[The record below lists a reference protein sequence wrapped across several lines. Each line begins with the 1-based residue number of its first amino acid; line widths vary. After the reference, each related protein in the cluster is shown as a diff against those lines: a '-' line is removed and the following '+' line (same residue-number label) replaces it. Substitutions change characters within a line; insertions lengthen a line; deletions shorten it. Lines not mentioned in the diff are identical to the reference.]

1 MKKIHNILLAS
12 AAATLLLTGCVED
25 FDTSYPAGEKPE
37 NVAMDDLTR
46 GYEVLKNYTGLK
58 LGANLTIADLKAGN
72 TSFSTV
78 LANFNEVNVVD
89 GFSHAAVVADDGTV
103 SADASKDEVDAAI
116 AAGLVPTASL
126 FAPNAW
132 NMNVMKEATKDT
144 WVDGENVDLHQK
156 YDFESSAIGDVF
168 GTDKDSKVAKDPKGK
183 NGKSLCIKKAAKFIE
198 FPVNLPEGASL
209 STIKTI
215 SFDYYSSNVKKN
227 VVIRVK
233 VGDKAKEL
241 RNFGVPTKAKTWE
254 TFMVDLSKI
263 DFTEA
268 FDADD
273 MKSSNISL
281 VIGQGAVPQ
290 QVYVDNID
298 IYAPYQ
304 KPGYYK
310 PRPVDEKAADVKKA
324 MFAYVDS
331 VMQNYGD
338 KVQAWNVASNL
349 IEDLFYSLKS
359 SENMGATDE
368 FYPNDYLDENWVADV
383 CKEIHSKKADAK
395 LFYSEENLLT
405 DAEKTEAAINY
416 INQWNEAGAKIE
428 GIDVKL
434 DVPYNSSSL
443 TEAKANID
451 NLLATLKASGL
462 EIRLS
467 DMNVYLADASGTVAD
482 QSKATFEDYKGMA
495 ELYAYILNKAQD
507 VLGDKL
513 YGVSFSTINQGTT
526 GVGLWNHFNRLPTYV
541 GVVNGLQKTEI
552 NGKKIIYIYFWDT
565 DIRSGAG
572 S

>member
-12 AAATLLLTGCVED
+12 AAASMLLTGCAED
-25 FDTSYPAGEKPE
+25 FDTSYPAGDKPE
-37 NVAMDDLTR
+37 SVAMADLTR
-46 GYEVLKNYTGLK
+46 GYEVLKNYTGMK
-58 LGANLTIADLKAGN
+58 LGANLTIADLKAAN

-168 GTDKDSKVAKDPKGK
+168 GTDKDSKVAKDPTGK

-281 VIGQGAVPQ
+281 VIGQAAVPQ

-310 PRPVDEKAADVKKA
+310 PRPVEEKAADVKKA

-359 SENMGATDE
+359 SENMVADGE

-416 INQWNEAGAKIE
+416 IKQWNEAGAKIE
-428 GIDVKL
+428 GIDAKL
-434 DVPYNSSSL
+434 DVPYNSSSVA
-443 TEAKANID
+443 EAKANVDI
-451 NLLATLKASGL
+451 LLAKLKASGL
-462 EIRLS
+462 QVRLS
-467 DMNVYLADASGTVAD
+467 DMNVYLADAGGTVAD

-513 YGVSFSTINQGTT
+513 YGVSFSTINQGAT
-526 GVGLWNHFNRLPTYV
+526 GVGLWSNFNRLPTYV

-552 NGKKIIYIYFWDT
+552 KW
-565 DIRSGAG
+565 
-572 S
+572 

>member
-25 FDTSYPAGEKPE
+25 FDTSYAAGEKPE
-37 NVAMDDLTR
+37 SVAMDDLTR
-46 GYEVLKNYTGLK
+46 GYDVLKNYTGMK
-58 LGANLTIADLKAGN
+58 LGANLTIADLQAAN

-78 LANFNEVNVVD
+78 LANFNEVNVAD

-103 SADASKDEVDAAI
+103 SADASKDAVDAAI

-126 FAPNAW
+126 FAPNTW
-132 NMNVMKEATKDT
+132 NMTVMKEATKDI
-144 WVDGENVDLHQK
+144 WVDGENLDLHQM

-168 GTDKDSKVAKDPKGK
+168 GTDKDSKVAKDPTGK

-215 SFDYYSSNVKKN
+215 SFDYYSSNVKKD

-233 VGDKAKEL
+233 VGDKTLQL
-241 RNFGVPTKAKTWE
+241 RNFGIPTTAKTWE
-254 TFMVDLSKI
+254 TFKVDLSKVNL
-263 DFTEA
+263 TET
-268 FDADD
+268 FDADAL
-273 MKSSNISL
+273 KSSNITL

-298 IYAPYQ
+298 VYSPYQ
-304 KPGYYK
+304 KPGHFD
-310 PRPVDEKAADVKKA
+310 PRPADEKAADVKKA

-416 INQWNEAGAKIE
+416 IKQWNEADAKIE

-434 DVPYNSSSL
+434 DVPYNSSSVA
-443 TEAKANID
+443 EAKANID

-467 DMNVYLADASGTVAD
+467 DMNVYLTDASGIIAD

-513 YGVSFSTINQGTT
+513 YGVSFSTINQGTK

-552 NGKKIIYIYFWDT
+552 KW
-565 DIRSGAG
+565 
-572 S
+572 

>member
-12 AAATLLLTGCVED
+12 AAASMLLTGCVED

-46 GYEVLKNYTGLK
+46 GYEVLKNYTGMK
-58 LGANLTIADLKAGN
+58 LGANLTIADLKAAN

-103 SADASKDEVDAAI
+103 SADASKDAVDAAI

-132 NMNVMKEATKDT
+132 NMTVMKEATKDT

-168 GTDKDSKVAKDPKGK
+168 GTDKDSKVAKDPTGK

-215 SFDYYSSNVKKN
+215 SFDYYSSNVKKD

-233 VGDKAKEL
+233 VGDKALQL
-241 RNFGVPTKAKTWE
+241 RNFGIPTKAKTWE
-254 TFMVDLSKI
+254 TFKVDLSKVNL
-263 DFTEA
+263 TET
-268 FDADD
+268 FDADAL
-273 MKSSNISL
+273 KSSNITL
-281 VIGQGAVPQ
+281 VIGQAAVPQ

-310 PRPVDEKAADVKKA
+310 PRPVEEKAADVKKA

-395 LFYSEENLLT
+395 LFYSEENMLT
-405 DAEKTEAAINY
+405 DAAKTEAAINY
-416 INQWNEAGAKIE
+416 INQWNVAGAQIE
-428 GIDVKL
+428 GIDAKL

-443 TEAKANID
+443 AETKANID

-462 EIRLS
+462 QVRLS
-467 DMNVYLADASGTVAD
+467 DMNVYLADASGTIAD

-552 NGKKIIYIYFWDT
+552 KW
-565 DIRSGAG
+565 
-572 S
+572 

>member
-12 AAATLLLTGCVED
+12 AAASMLLTGCVED
-25 FDTSYPAGEKPE
+25 FDTSYPAGDKPE
-37 NVAMDDLTR
+37 SVVMDDLTR
-46 GYEVLKNYTGLK
+46 GYEVLKNYTGMK
-58 LGANLTIADLKAGN
+58 LGANLTIADLKAAN

-78 LANFNEVNVVD
+78 LANFNEVNVAD
-89 GFSHAAVVADDGTV
+89 GFSHAAVVADDGSINAT
-103 SADASKDEVDAAI
+103 DNVDAVQKVMD
-116 AAGLVPTASL
+116 AGLVPCASL
-126 FAPNAW
+126 FAPNTW

-144 WVDGENVDLHQK
+144 WVDGENVDLHQM
-156 YDFESSAIGDVF
+156 YDFEDKAIGDVF
-168 GTDKDSKVAKDPKGK
+168 GTDKDSKVAKDPTGK
-183 NGKSLCIKKAAKFIE
+183 NGKSLFNKKGAKFIE

-215 SFDYYSSNVKKN
+215 SFDYYSSNVKKD

-233 VGDKAKEL
+233 VGDKALQL

-254 TFMVDLSKI
+254 TFVVDLSKVNL
-263 DFTEA
+263 TET
-268 FDADD
+268 FDADAL
-273 MKSSNISL
+273 KSSDISL

-304 KPGYYK
+304 KPGHFD
-310 PRPVDEKAADVKKA
+310 PRPAEEKAADVKKA

-338 KVQAWNVASNL
+338 KVQTWNVASNL
-349 IEDLFYSLKS
+349 IEDLFYTLKS
-359 SENMGATDE
+359 SENMVADGE
-368 FYPNDYLDENWVADV
+368 FYPNDYMDENWVADV

-416 INQWNEAGAKIE
+416 IKQWNEADAQIE
-428 GIDVKL
+428 GIDAKL
-434 DVPYNSSSL
+434 DVPYNSSSVAE
-443 TEAKANID
+443 TKANID
-451 NLLATLKASGL
+451 DFLAKLKDSGL
-462 EIRLS
+462 QVRLS

-513 YGVSFSTINQGTT
+513 YDVSFSTINQGTT
-526 GVGLWNHFNRLPTYV
+526 GVGLWKSFNRLPTYV

-552 NGKKIIYIYFWDT
+552 KW
-565 DIRSGAG
+565 
-572 S
+572 

>member
-1 MKKIHNILLAS
+1 M
-12 AAATLLLTGCVED
+12 LLTGCVED

-46 GYEVLKNYTGLK
+46 GYEVLKNYTGMK
-58 LGANLTIADLKAGN
+58 LGANLTIADLKAAN

-78 LANFNEVNVVD
+78 LANFNEVNVAD
-89 GFSHAAVVADDGTV
+89 GFSHAAMVADDGTV
-103 SADASKDEVDAAI
+103 SADGPKDAVDAAI

-132 NMNVMKEATKDT
+132 NMNVMKEASKDT
-144 WVDGENVDLHQK
+144 WVDGEDFDYHLK
-156 YDFESSAIGDVF
+156 YDFEGDAIGATF
-168 GTDKDSKVAKDPKGK
+168 GTDKFSKVANDPAKK
-183 NGKSLCIKKAAKFIE
+183 NGKVLLNKMGGKSIG
-198 FPVNLPEGASL
+198 FPVTLDGGA
-209 STIKTI
+209 
-215 SFDYYSSNVKKN
+215 
-227 VVIRVK
+227 
-233 VGDKAKEL
+233 
-241 RNFGVPTKAKTWE
+241 
-254 TFMVDLSKI
+254 DLSKI
-263 DFTEA
+263 KTITFDYYTTNIKKPVSVLLKAGDKSMELKNFGLPAKSKTWESLTIDMSKVALTETFT
-268 FDADD
+268 ADD
-273 MKSSNISL
+273 IKLNQFSL
-281 VIGQGAVPQ
+281 VIGQAAAPQ
-290 QVYVDNID
+290 NVAIDNLD
-298 IYAPYQ
+298 VYAPYQ
-304 KPGYYK
+304 KPGHFD
-310 PRPVDEKAADVKKA
+310 PRPAEEKAADVKKA

-338 KVQAWNVASNL
+338 KVQAWNVVSNL

-359 SENMGATDE
+359 SENMVATDE
-368 FYPNDYLDENWVADV
+368 FYPNDYLDDNWVADV

-443 TEAKANID
+443 AETKANID

-462 EIRLS
+462 EVRLS
-467 DMNVYLADASGTVAD
+467 DMNVYLADASGTIAD

-526 GVGLWNHFNRLPTYV
+526 GVGLWNKFNRLPTYV
-541 GVVNGLQKTEI
+541 GVVNGLKKTEI
-552 NGKKIIYIYFWDT
+552 KW
-565 DIRSGAG
+565 
-572 S
+572 

>member
-25 FDTSYPAGEKPE
+25 FDTSYAAGKKPE
-37 NVAMDDLTR
+37 SVAMDDLTR
-46 GYEVLKNYTGLK
+46 GYEVLKNYTGMK
-58 LGANLTIADLKAGN
+58 LGANLTIADLKAAN

-78 LANFNEVNVVD
+78 WANFNEVNVAD

-103 SADASKDEVDAAI
+103 SADASKDAVDAAI

-132 NMNVMKEATKDT
+132 NMNVMNKATKDI
-144 WVDGENVDLHQK
+144 WVDGENIDLHQM
-156 YDFESSAIGDVF
+156 YDFEGEAINATF
-168 GTDKDSKVAKDPKGK
+168 GIDKFSKVANDPAKK
-183 NGKSLCIKKAAKFIE
+183 NGKVLLNKMAAKFIE

-215 SFDYYSSNVKKN
+215 SFDYYSSNVKKD

-233 VGDKAKEL
+233 VGDKALQL

-254 TFMVDLSKI
+254 TFTVDLSKVNL
-263 DFTEA
+263 TET
-268 FDADD
+268 FDADAL
-273 MKSSNISL
+273 KSSNITL
-281 VIGQGAVPQ
+281 VIGQEAVPQ
-290 QVYVDNID
+290 NVAIDNLDVYS
-298 IYAPYQ
+298 PYQ
-304 KPGYYK
+304 KPGHFD
-310 PRPVDEKAADVKKA
+310 PRPADEKAADVKKA
-324 MFAYVDS
+324 MFAYVDNI
-331 VMQNYGD
+331 MENYGD

-359 SENMGATDE
+359 SENMVAADE

-395 LFYSEENLLT
+395 LFYSEENMLT

-416 INQWNEAGAKIE
+416 IKQWNEAGAQIE
-428 GIDVKL
+428 GIDAKL

-443 TEAKANID
+443 AETKANID

-462 EIRLS
+462 EVRLS

-513 YGVSFSTINQGTT
+513 YSVSFSTINQGAT
-526 GVGLWNHFNRLPTYV
+526 GVGLWSNFNRLPTYV
-541 GVVNGLQKTEI
+541 GVVNGLQKKSTIE
-552 NGKKIIYIYFWDT
+552 W
-565 DIRSGAG
+565 
-572 S
+572 

>member
-12 AAATLLLTGCVED
+12 AAASMLLTGCVED

-37 NVAMDDLTR
+37 SVAMDDLTR
-46 GYEVLKNYTGLK
+46 GYEVLKNYTGMK
-58 LGANLTIADLKAGN
+58 LGANLTIADLKAAN

-103 SADASKDEVDAAI
+103 SADASKDEVGAAI

-168 GTDKDSKVAKDPKGK
+168 GTDKDSKVAKDPTGK
-183 NGKSLCIKKAAKFIE
+183 NGKSLCIKKAAKYIA

-254 TFMVDLSKI
+254 TFVVDLSKV

-281 VIGQGAVPQ
+281 VIGQAAVPQ

-310 PRPVDEKAADVKKA
+310 PRPVEEKAADVKKA

-359 SENMGATDE
+359 SENMVATDE

-428 GIDVKL
+428 GIDAKL
-434 DVPYNSSSL
+434 DVPYNGSSL
-443 TEAKANID
+443 AETKANID

-462 EIRLS
+462 EVRLS
-467 DMNVYLADASGTVAD
+467 DMNVYLADANGTVAD
-482 QSKATFEDYKGMA
+482 QSMATFEDYKGMA

-552 NGKKIIYIYFWDT
+552 KW
-565 DIRSGAG
+565 
-572 S
+572 

>member
-12 AAATLLLTGCVED
+12 AAASMLLTGCVED
-25 FDTSYPAGEKPE
+25 FDTSYAAGEKPE
-37 NVAMDDLTR
+37 SVAMDDLTR
-46 GYEVLKNYTGLK
+46 GYEVLKNYTGMK
-58 LGANLTIADLKAGN
+58 LGANLTIADLKAAN
-72 TSFSTV
+72 TNFSTV
-78 LANFNEVNVVD
+78 LANFNEVNVAD

-103 SADASKDEVDAAI
+103 SADASKDEVGAAI

-168 GTDKDSKVAKDPKGK
+168 GTDKDSKVAKDPTGK

-254 TFMVDLSKI
+254 TFVVDLSKI

-281 VIGQGAVPQ
+281 VIGQAAVPQ

-304 KPGYYK
+304 KPGSYK
-310 PRPVDEKAADVKKA
+310 PRPVEEKAADVKKA

-338 KVQAWNVASNL
+338 KVQSWNVASNL

-359 SENMGATDE
+359 SENMVATDE

-416 INQWNEAGAKIE
+416 IRQWNEAGAQIE
-428 GIDVKL
+428 GIDAKL

-443 TEAKANID
+443 AETKANID

-462 EIRLS
+462 EVRLS
-467 DMNVYLADASGTVAD
+467 DMNVYLADANGTVAD

-552 NGKKIIYIYFWDT
+552 KW
-565 DIRSGAG
+565 
-572 S
+572 

>member
-12 AAATLLLTGCVED
+12 AAVTMLLTGCVED

-37 NVAMDDLTR
+37 SVAMDDLTR
-46 GYEVLKNYTGLK
+46 GYEVLKNYTGMK
-58 LGANLTIADLKAGN
+58 LGANLTIADLKAAN
-72 TSFSTV
+72 TNFSTV
-78 LANFNEVNVVD
+78 LANFNEVNVAD
-89 GFSHAAVVADDGTV
+89 GFSHAAVVADDG
-103 SADASKDEVDAAI
+103 SINAADNVDAVQKVMD
-116 AAGLVPTASL
+116 AGLVPFASL
-126 FAPNAW
+126 FAPNTW
-132 NMNVMKEATKDT
+132 NMNVMNEATKDT

-156 YDFESSAIGDVF
+156 FDFESSAIGDVF
-168 GTDKDSKVAKDPKGK
+168 GTDKFSKVANDPAKK
-183 NGKSLCIKKAAKFIE
+183 NGKVLLNKNAAKFIE

-215 SFDYYSSNVKKN
+215 SFDYYSSNVKKD

-233 VGDKAKEL
+233 VGDKALQL

-254 TFMVDLSKI
+254 TFTVDLSKVNL
-263 DFTEA
+263 TET
-268 FDADD
+268 FDADAL
-273 MKSSNISL
+273 KSSDISL
-281 VIGQGAVPQ
+281 VIGQAAAPQ
-290 QVYVDNID
+290 NVAIDNLD
-298 IYAPYQ
+298 VYAPYQ
-304 KPGYYK
+304 KPGHFD
-310 PRPVDEKAADVKKA
+310 PRPVEEKAADVKKA
-324 MFAYVDS
+324 MFAYVDA
-331 VMQNYGD
+331 VMENYGD

-416 INQWNEAGAKIE
+416 IKQWNEAGAQIE

-434 DVPYNSSSL
+434 DVPYNSSSVA
-443 TEAKANID
+443 EAKANID

-467 DMNVYLADASGTVAD
+467 DMNVYLADANGTVAD

-495 ELYAYILNKAQD
+495 ELYAYILNKVQD

-552 NGKKIIYIYFWDT
+552 KW
-565 DIRSGAG
+565 
-572 S
+572 

>member
-46 GYEVLKNYTGLK
+46 GYEVLKNYTGMK
-58 LGANLTIADLKAGN
+58 LGANLTIADLKAAN

-78 LANFNEVNVVD
+78 LVNFNEVNVTD

-103 SADASKDEVDAAI
+103 SADASKDAVDAAI

-132 NMNVMKEATKDT
+132 NMTVMKEATKDT
-144 WVDGENVDLHQK
+144 WVEGENVDLHQK

-168 GTDKDSKVAKDPKGK
+168 GTDKDSKVAKDPTGK

-215 SFDYYSSNVKKN
+215 SFDYYSSNVKKD

-233 VGDKAKEL
+233 VGDKALQL
-241 RNFGVPTKAKTWE
+241 RNFGIPTKAKTWE
-254 TFMVDLSKI
+254 TFKVDLSKVNL
-263 DFTEA
+263 TET
-268 FDADD
+268 FDADAL
-273 MKSSNISL
+273 KSSNITL
-281 VIGQGAVPQ
+281 VIGQAAVPQ

-310 PRPVDEKAADVKKA
+310 PRPVEEKAADVKKA

-416 INQWNEAGAKIE
+416 IKQWNEAGAQIK

-434 DVPYNSSSL
+434 DVPYNSSSVA
-443 TEAKANID
+443 EAKANID

-467 DMNVYLADASGTVAD
+467 DMNVYLADANGTVAD
-482 QSKATFEDYKGMA
+482 QSMATFEDYKGMA

-552 NGKKIIYIYFWDT
+552 KW
-565 DIRSGAG
+565 
-572 S
+572 

>member
-12 AAATLLLTGCVED
+12 AAASMLLTGCVED

-46 GYEVLKNYTGLK
+46 GYEVLKNYTGMK
-58 LGANLTIADLKAGN
+58 LGANLTIADLKAAN

-78 LANFNEVNVVD
+78 LANFNEVNVAD
-89 GFSHAAVVADDGTV
+89 GFSHAAMVADDGTV
-103 SADASKDEVDAAI
+103 SADGPKDAVDAAI

-132 NMNVMKEATKDT
+132 NMNVMKEASKDT
-144 WVDGENVDLHQK
+144 WVDGEDFDYHLK
-156 YDFESSAIGDVF
+156 YDFEGDAIGATF
-168 GTDKDSKVAKDPKGK
+168 GTDKFSKVANDPAKK
-183 NGKSLCIKKAAKFIE
+183 NGKVLLNKMGGKSIG
-198 FPVNLPEGASL
+198 FPVTLDDGA
-209 STIKTI
+209 
-215 SFDYYSSNVKKN
+215 
-227 VVIRVK
+227 
-233 VGDKAKEL
+233 
-241 RNFGVPTKAKTWE
+241 
-254 TFMVDLSKI
+254 DLSKI
-263 DFTEA
+263 KTITFDYYTTNIKKPVSVLLKAGDKSMELKNFGLPAKSKTWESLTIDMSKVALTETFT
-268 FDADD
+268 ADD
-273 MKSSNISL
+273 IKLNQFSL
-281 VIGQGAVPQ
+281 VIGQAAVPQ
-290 QVYVDNID
+290 NVAIDNLD
-298 IYAPYQ
+298 VYAPYQ
-304 KPGYYK
+304 KPGHFD
-310 PRPVDEKAADVKKA
+310 PRPAEEKAADVKKA

-338 KVQAWNVASNL
+338 KVQTWNVASNL

-395 LFYSEENLLT
+395 LFYSEENMLT
-405 DAEKTEAAINY
+405 DAGKTEAAINY

-428 GIDVKL
+428 GIDAKL

-443 TEAKANID
+443 AETKANID

-462 EIRLS
+462 EVRLS
-467 DMNVYLADASGTVAD
+467 DMNVYLADASGTIAD

-507 VLGDKL
+507 VLGVKL

-526 GVGLWNHFNRLPTYV
+526 GVGLWNKFNRLPTYV
-541 GVVNGLQKTEI
+541 GVVNGLKKTEI
-552 NGKKIIYIYFWDT
+552 KW
-565 DIRSGAG
+565 
-572 S
+572 

>member
-12 AAATLLLTGCVED
+12 AAASMLLTGCVED

-37 NVAMDDLTR
+37 SVAMDDLTR
-46 GYEVLKNYTGLK
+46 GYEVLKNYTGMK
-58 LGANLTIADLKAGN
+58 LGANLTIADLKAAN

-78 LANFNEVNVVD
+78 LANFNEVNVAD
-89 GFSHAAVVADDGTV
+89 GFSHAAVVADDGSINAT
-103 SADASKDEVDAAI
+103 DNVDAVQKVMD
-116 AAGLVPTASL
+116 AGLVPCASL
-126 FAPNAW
+126 FAPNTW

-144 WVDGENVDLHQK
+144 WVDGENIDLHQM

-168 GTDKDSKVAKDPKGK
+168 GTDKDSKVAKDPTGK
-183 NGKSLCIKKAAKFIE
+183 NGKSLFNKKGAKFIE

-215 SFDYYSSNVKKN
+215 SFDYYSSNVKKD

-233 VGDKAKEL
+233 VGDKALQL
-241 RNFGVPTKAKTWE
+241 RNFGIPTKAKTWE
-254 TFMVDLSKI
+254 TFVVDLSKV
-263 DFTEA
+263 DLTEK
-268 FDADD
+268 FNEDEL
-273 MKSSNISL
+273 KSSDISL

-304 KPGYYK
+304 KPGHFD
-310 PRPVDEKAADVKKA
+310 PRPAEEKAADVKKA

-338 KVQAWNVASNL
+338 KVQTWNVASNL

-359 SENMGATDE
+359 SENMVATDE
-368 FYPNDYLDENWVADV
+368 FYPNDYLGENWVADV
-383 CKEIHSKKADAK
+383 CKEIHSKKDNAK

-416 INQWNEAGAKIE
+416 IKQWNEAGAKIE
-428 GIDVKL
+428 GIDAKL

-443 TEAKANID
+443 AETKANID

-462 EIRLS
+462 QVRLS

-513 YGVSFSTINQGTT
+513 YDVSFSTINQSTT
-526 GVGLWNHFNRLPTYV
+526 GVGLWSNFNRLPTYV

-552 NGKKIIYIYFWDT
+552 KW
-565 DIRSGAG
+565 
-572 S
+572 

>member
-25 FDTSYPAGEKPE
+25 FDTSYPAGDKPE
-37 NVAMDDLTR
+37 SVVMDDLTR
-46 GYEVLKNYTGLK
+46 GYEVLKNYTGMK
-58 LGANLTIADLKAGN
+58 LGANLTIADLKAAN

-78 LANFNEVNVVD
+78 LANFNEVNVAD
-89 GFSHAAVVADDGTV
+89 GFSHAAMVADDGSINAT
-103 SADASKDEVDAAI
+103 DNVDAVRKVMD
-116 AAGLVPTASL
+116 AGLVPCASL
-126 FAPNAW
+126 FAPNTW

-144 WVDGENVDLHQK
+144 WVDGENVDLHQM
-156 YDFESSAIGDVF
+156 YDFEDKAIGDVF
-168 GTDKDSKVAKDPKGK
+168 GTDKDSKVAKDPTGK
-183 NGKSLCIKKAAKFIE
+183 NGKSLFNKKGAKFIE

-215 SFDYYSSNVKKN
+215 SFDYYSSNAKKD

-233 VGDKAKEL
+233 VGDKALQL
-241 RNFGVPTKAKTWE
+241 RNFGIPTKAKTWE
-254 TFMVDLSKI
+254 TFVVDLSKV
-263 DFTEA
+263 DLTEK
-268 FDADD
+268 FNEDD
-273 MKSSNISL
+273 LKSSDISL

-304 KPGYYK
+304 KPGHFD
-310 PRPVDEKAADVKKA
+310 PRPAEEKAADVKKA

-338 KVQAWNVASNL
+338 KVQTWNVASNL

-359 SENMGATDE
+359 SENMVATDE
-368 FYPNDYLDENWVADV
+368 FYPNDYLGENWVADV

-416 INQWNEAGAKIE
+416 IKQWNEADADAKIE
-428 GIDVKL
+428 GIDAKL

-443 TEAKANID
+443 AETMANID
-451 NLLATLKASGL
+451 NLLATLKTSGL
-462 EIRLS
+462 QVRLS
-467 DMNVYLADASGTVAD
+467 DMNVYLADAGGTIAD

-513 YGVSFSTINQGTT
+513 YGVSFSTINQGAT
-526 GVGLWNHFNRLPTYV
+526 GVGLWSNFNRLPTYV

-552 NGKKIIYIYFWDT
+552 KW
-565 DIRSGAG
+565 
-572 S
+572 

>member
-25 FDTSYPAGEKPE
+25 FDTSYAAGEKPE
-37 NVAMDDLTR
+37 SVAMDDLTR
-46 GYEVLKNYTGLK
+46 GYEVLKNYTGMK
-58 LGANLTIADLKAGN
+58 LGANLTIADLKAAN

-78 LANFNEVNVVD
+78 LANFNEVNVAD
-89 GFSHAAVVADDGTV
+89 GFSHAAVVADDG
-103 SADASKDEVDAAI
+103 SINAADNADAVQKAI
-116 AAGLVPTASL
+116 DAGLVPCASL
-126 FAPNAW
+126 FAPNTW
-132 NMNVMKEATKDT
+132 NMNVMNEATKDT
-144 WVDGENVDLHQK
+144 WVEGENLDFHQK

-168 GTDKDSKVAKDPKGK
+168 GTDKDSKVAKDPAGK
-183 NGKSLCIKKAAKFIE
+183 NGKSLCNKKAAKFIE
-198 FPVNLPEGASL
+198 FPVNLPDGASL

-215 SFDYYSSNVKKN
+215 SFDYYSSNAKKD

-233 VGDKAKEL
+233 VGDKVLQL

-254 TFMVDLSKI
+254 TFKVDLSKV
-263 DFTEA
+263 DLTEK
-268 FDADD
+268 FNEDD
-273 MKSSNISL
+273 LKSSNISL

-304 KPGYYK
+304 KPGHFD
-310 PRPVDEKAADVKKA
+310 PRPADEKAADVKKA
-324 MFAYVDS
+324 MFAYVDNI
-331 VMQNYGD
+331 MENYGD

-349 IEDLFYSLKS
+349 IEDLFCTLKS
-359 SENMGATDE
+359 SENMVATDE

-395 LFYSEENLLT
+395 LFYSEENMLT
-405 DAEKTEAAINY
+405 DAAKTEAAINY

-428 GIDVKL
+428 GIDAKL

-443 TEAKANID
+443 AETKANID
-451 NLLATLKASGL
+451 NFLAKLKDSGL
-462 EIRLS
+462 QVRLS

-513 YGVSFSTINQGTT
+513 YGVSFSTINQGAT
-526 GVGLWNHFNRLPTYV
+526 GVGLWSNFNRLPTYV
-541 GVVNGLQKTEI
+541 GVVNGLQKKSTIE
-552 NGKKIIYIYFWDT
+552 W
-565 DIRSGAG
+565 
-572 S
+572 

>member
-12 AAATLLLTGCVED
+12 AAASMLLTGCVED
-25 FDTSYPAGEKPE
+25 FDTSYPVGDKPE
-37 NVAMDDLTR
+37 SVAMADLTR
-46 GYEVLKNYTGLK
+46 GYEVLKNYTGMK
-58 LGANLTIADLKAGN
+58 LGANLTIADLKAAN

-103 SADASKDEVDAAI
+103 SADASKDEVGAAI

-132 NMNVMKEATKDT
+132 NMTVMKEATKDT
-144 WVDGENVDLHQK
+144 WVDGENIDLHQM

-168 GTDKDSKVAKDPKGK
+168 GTDKDSKVAKDPTGK
-183 NGKSLCIKKAAKFIE
+183 NGKSLFNNKAAKFIE

-254 TFMVDLSKI
+254 TFVVDLSKI

-281 VIGQGAVPQ
+281 VIGQAAVPQ

-298 IYAPYQ
+298 IYTPYQ

-310 PRPVDEKAADVKKA
+310 PRPAEEKAADVKKA
-324 MFAYVDS
+324 MFAYVDA
-331 VMQNYGD
+331 VMENYGD

-416 INQWNEAGAKIE
+416 IKQWNEAGAQIE

-434 DVPYNSSSL
+434 DVPYNSSSVA
-443 TEAKANID
+443 EAKANID

-467 DMNVYLADASGTVAD
+467 DMNVYLADANGTVAD

-495 ELYAYILNKAQD
+495 ELYAYILNKVQD

-552 NGKKIIYIYFWDT
+552 KW
-565 DIRSGAG
+565 
-572 S
+572 

>member
-12 AAATLLLTGCVED
+12 AAASMLLTGCVED
-25 FDTSYPAGEKPE
+25 FDTSYPAGDKPQS
-37 NVAMDDLTR
+37 VVMDDLTR
-46 GYEVLKNYTGLK
+46 GYDVLKNYTGMK
-58 LGANLTIADLKAGN
+58 LGANLTIADLNAAN

-78 LANFNEVNVVD
+78 LANFNEVNVAD
-89 GFSHAAVVADDGTV
+89 GFSHAAVVADDGSINAT
-103 SADASKDEVDAAI
+103 DNVDAVQKVMD
-116 AAGLVPTASL
+116 AGLVPCASL
-126 FAPNAW
+126 FAPNTW

-144 WVDGENVDLHQK
+144 WVDGENIDLHQM

-168 GTDKDSKVAKDPKGK
+168 GTDTDSKVAKDPTGK
-183 NGKSLCIKKAAKFIE
+183 NGKSLCNKKAAKFIE

-215 SFDYYSSNVKKN
+215 SFDYYSSNVKKD

-233 VGDKAKEL
+233 VGDKALQL
-241 RNFGVPTKAKTWE
+241 RNFGIPTKAKTWE
-254 TFMVDLSKI
+254 TFVVDLSKV
-263 DFTEA
+263 DLTEK
-268 FDADD
+268 FNEDEL
-273 MKSSNISL
+273 KSSDISL

-304 KPGYYK
+304 KPGHFD
-310 PRPVDEKAADVKKA
+310 PRPAEEKAADVKKA

-338 KVQAWNVASNL
+338 KVQTWNVASNL

-359 SENMGATDE
+359 SENMVATDE
-368 FYPNDYLDENWVADV
+368 FYPNDYLGENWVADV
-383 CKEIHSKKADAK
+383 CKEIHSKKDNAK

-416 INQWNEAGAKIE
+416 IKQWNEAGAKIE
-428 GIDVKL
+428 GIDAKL

-443 TEAKANID
+443 AETKANID

-462 EIRLS
+462 QVRLS

-513 YGVSFSTINQGTT
+513 YDVSFSTINQSTT
-526 GVGLWNHFNRLPTYV
+526 GVGLWSNFNRLPTYV

-552 NGKKIIYIYFWDT
+552 KW
-565 DIRSGAG
+565 
-572 S
+572 

>member
-12 AAATLLLTGCVED
+12 AAASMLLTGCVED

-46 GYEVLKNYTGLK
+46 GYEVLKNYTGMK
-58 LGANLTIADLKAGN
+58 LGANLTIADLKAAN

-78 LANFNEVNVVD
+78 LANFNEVNVAD
-89 GFSHAAVVADDGTV
+89 GFSHAAMVADDGTV
-103 SADASKDEVDAAI
+103 SADGPKDAVDAAI

-132 NMNVMKEATKDT
+132 NMNVMKEASKDT
-144 WVDGENVDLHQK
+144 WVDGEDFDYHLK
-156 YDFESSAIGDVF
+156 YDFEGDAIGATF
-168 GTDKDSKVAKDPKGK
+168 GTDKFSKVANDPAKK
-183 NGKSLCIKKAAKFIE
+183 NGKVLLNKMGGKSIG
-198 FPVNLPEGASL
+198 FPVTLDGGA
-209 STIKTI
+209 
-215 SFDYYSSNVKKN
+215 
-227 VVIRVK
+227 
-233 VGDKAKEL
+233 
-241 RNFGVPTKAKTWE
+241 
-254 TFMVDLSKI
+254 DLSKI
-263 DFTEA
+263 KTITFDYYTTNIKKPVSVLLKAGDKSMELKNFGLPAKSKTWESLTIDMSKVALTETFT
-268 FDADD
+268 ADD
-273 MKSSNISL
+273 IKLNQFSL
-281 VIGQGAVPQ
+281 VIGQAAAPQ
-290 QVYVDNID
+290 NVAIDNLD
-298 IYAPYQ
+298 VYAPYQ
-304 KPGYYK
+304 KPGHFD
-310 PRPVDEKAADVKKA
+310 PRPAEEKAADVKKA

-338 KVQAWNVASNL
+338 KVQAWNVVSNL

-359 SENMGATDE
+359 SENMVATDE
-368 FYPNDYLDENWVADV
+368 FYPNDYLDDNWVADV

-443 TEAKANID
+443 AETKANID

-462 EIRLS
+462 EVRLS
-467 DMNVYLADASGTVAD
+467 DMNVYLADASGTIAD

-526 GVGLWNHFNRLPTYV
+526 GVGLWNKFNRLPTYV
-541 GVVNGLQKTEI
+541 GVVNGLKKTEI
-552 NGKKIIYIYFWDT
+552 KW
-565 DIRSGAG
+565 
-572 S
+572 

>member
-12 AAATLLLTGCVED
+12 AAASMLLTGCVED

-46 GYEVLKNYTGLK
+46 GYEVLKNYTGMK
-58 LGANLTIADLKAGN
+58 LGANLTIADLKAAN

-132 NMNVMKEATKDT
+132 NMTVMKEATKDT

-168 GTDKDSKVAKDPKGK
+168 GTDKDSKVAKDPTGK

-215 SFDYYSSNVKKN
+215 SFDYYSSNAKKD

-233 VGDKAKEL
+233 VGDKVLQL

-254 TFMVDLSKI
+254 TFKVDLSKV
-263 DFTEA
+263 DLTEK
-268 FDADD
+268 FNEDD
-273 MKSSNISL
+273 LKSSNISL

-310 PRPVDEKAADVKKA
+310 PRPVEEKAADVKKA

-383 CKEIHSKKADAK
+383 CKEILSKKADAK

-434 DVPYNSSSL
+434 DVPYSSSSL
-443 TEAKANID
+443 AETKANID

-462 EIRLS
+462 QVRLS
-467 DMNVYLADASGTVAD
+467 DMNVYLADASGTIAD

-513 YGVSFSTINQGTT
+513 YDVSFSMINQGTT
-526 GVGLWNHFNRLPTYV
+526 GVGLWKSFNRLPTYV

-552 NGKKIIYIYFWDT
+552 KW
-565 DIRSGAG
+565 
-572 S
+572 

>member
-12 AAATLLLTGCVED
+12 AAASMLLTGCVED
-25 FDTSYPAGEKPE
+25 FDTSYAAGEKPE
-37 NVAMDDLTR
+37 SVAMDDLTR
-46 GYEVLKNYTGLK
+46 GYEVLKNYTGMK
-58 LGANLTIADLKAGN
+58 LGANLTIADLKAAN

-78 LANFNEVNVVD
+78 LANFNEVNVAD
-89 GFSHAAVVADDGTV
+89 GFSHAAVVADDG
-103 SADASKDEVDAAI
+103 SINAADNVDAVQKVMD
-116 AAGLVPTASL
+116 AGLVPFASL
-126 FAPNAW
+126 FAPNTW
-132 NMNVMKEATKDT
+132 NMNVMNEATKDT

-156 YDFESSAIGDVF
+156 FDFESSAIGDVF
-168 GTDKDSKVAKDPKGK
+168 GTDKFSKVANDPAKK
-183 NGKSLCIKKAAKFIE
+183 NGKVLLNKNAAKFIE

-215 SFDYYSSNVKKN
+215 SFDYYSSNVKKD

-233 VGDKAKEL
+233 VGDKALQL

-254 TFMVDLSKI
+254 TFTVDLSKVNL
-263 DFTEA
+263 TET
-268 FDADD
+268 FDADAL
-273 MKSSNISL
+273 KSSNISL
-281 VIGQGAVPQ
+281 VIGQAAAPQ
-290 QVYVDNID
+290 NVAIDNLDVYS
-298 IYAPYQ
+298 PYQ
-304 KPGYYK
+304 KPGHFD
-310 PRPVDEKAADVKKA
+310 PRPADEKAADVKKA
-324 MFAYVDS
+324 MFDYVDNI
-331 VMQNYGD
+331 MENYGD

-359 SENMGATDE
+359 SENMVAADE

-395 LFYSEENLLT
+395 LFYSEENLLM
-405 DAEKTEAAINY
+405 DAQKTEAAINY

-428 GIDVKL
+428 GIDAKL
-434 DVPYNSSSL
+434 DVPYNGSSL
-443 TEAKANID
+443 AETLANID

-462 EIRLS
+462 EVRLS
-467 DMNVYLADASGTVAD
+467 DMNVYLADANGTVAD

-552 NGKKIIYIYFWDT
+552 KW
-565 DIRSGAG
+565 
-572 S
+572 

>member
-12 AAATLLLTGCVED
+12 AAATMLLTGCVED
-25 FDTSYPAGEKPE
+25 FDTSYAAGEKPE
-37 NVAMDDLTR
+37 SVVMDDLTR
-46 GYEVLKNYTGLK
+46 GYEVLKNYTDMK
-58 LGANLTIADLKAGN
+58 LGANLTIADLKAAN

-78 LANFNEVNVVD
+78 LANFNEVNVAD
-89 GFSHAAVVADDGTV
+89 GFSHAAVVADDGSINAT
-103 SADASKDEVDAAI
+103 DNVDAVQKVMD
-116 AAGLVPTASL
+116 AGLVPCASL
-126 FAPNAW
+126 FAPNTW
-132 NMNVMKEATKDT
+132 NMTVMNEATKDV
-144 WVDGENVDLHQK
+144 WVDGENIDLHQK

-168 GTDKDSKVAKDPKGK
+168 GTDKDSKVAKDPTGK
-183 NGKSLCIKKAAKFIE
+183 NGKSLFNKKASKFIE
-198 FPVNLPEGASL
+198 FPVKLPEGASL

-215 SFDYYSSNVKKN
+215 SFDYYSSNVKKD

-233 VGDKAKEL
+233 VGDKALQL
-241 RNFGVPTKAKTWE
+241 RNFGIPTKAKTWE
-254 TFMVDLSKI
+254 TFVVDLSKV
-263 DFTEA
+263 DLTEK
-268 FDADD
+268 FNEDD
-273 MKSSNISL
+273 LKSSDISL

-304 KPGYYK
+304 KPGHFD
-310 PRPVDEKAADVKKA
+310 PRPVEEKAADVKKA
-324 MFAYVDS
+324 MFAYVDNI
-331 VMQNYGD
+331 MENYGD
-338 KVQAWNVASNL
+338 KVQSWNVASNL

-359 SENMGATDE
+359 SENMVAADE

-405 DAEKTEAAINY
+405 DAEKTEAAVNY
-416 INQWNEAGAKIE
+416 IKQWNEAGAQIE
-428 GIDVKL
+428 GIDAKL

-443 TEAKANID
+443 ADTKANID

-462 EIRLS
+462 QVRLS

-513 YGVSFSTINQGTT
+513 YGVSFSTINQGAT
-526 GVGLWNHFNRLPTYV
+526 GVGLWNNFNRLPTYV
-541 GVVNGLQKTEI
+541 GVVNGLQKTEM
-552 NGKKIIYIYFWDT
+552 KW
-565 DIRSGAG
+565 
-572 S
+572 

>member
-1 MKKIHNILLAS
+1 M
-12 AAATLLLTGCVED
+12 LLTGCVED

-37 NVAMDDLTR
+37 SVVMDDLTR
-46 GYEVLKNYTGLK
+46 GYDVLKNYTGMK
-58 LGANLTIADLKAGN
+58 LGANLTIADLKAAN

-78 LANFNEVNVVD
+78 LANFNEVNVAD

-103 SADASKDEVDAAI
+103 SADASKDAVDAAI

-144 WVDGENVDLHQK
+144 WVDGENIDLHQK
-156 YDFESSAIGDVF
+156 YDFEGDAINATF
-168 GTDKDSKVAKDPKGK
+168 GTDKDSKVAKDPTGK
-183 NGKSLCIKKAAKFIE
+183 NGKSLCNKKASKFIE

-215 SFDYYSSNVKKN
+215 SFDYYSSNVKKD

-233 VGDKAKEL
+233 VGDKALQL
-241 RNFGVPTKAKTWE
+241 RNFGIPTKAKTWE
-254 TFMVDLSKI
+254 TFVVDLSKV
-263 DFTEA
+263 DLTEK
-268 FDADD
+268 FDADAL
-273 MKSSNISL
+273 KSSDISL

-298 IYAPYQ
+298 IYAPSQ
-304 KPGYYK
+304 KPGHFD
-310 PRPVDEKAADVKKA
+310 PRPAEEKAADVKKA

-359 SENMGATDE
+359 SENMDATDE

-383 CKEIHSKKADAK
+383 CKEIHKKKADAK
-395 LFYSEENLLT
+395 LFYSEENLLM
-405 DAEKTEAAINY
+405 DAQKTEAAINY
-416 INQWNEAGAKIE
+416 IKQWNDADAKIE
-428 GIDVKL
+428 GIDAKL

-443 TEAKANID
+443 AETKANID
-451 NLLATLKASGL
+451 NLLAKLKDLGL
-462 EIRLS
+462 QVRLS
-467 DMNVYLADASGTVAD
+467 DMNVYLADAGGTIAD

-495 ELYAYILNKAQD
+495 DLYAYILNKAQD

-526 GVGLWNHFNRLPTYV
+526 GVGLWSNFNRLPTYV
-541 GVVNGLQKTEI
+541 GVVNGLQKTEM
-552 NGKKIIYIYFWDT
+552 KW
-565 DIRSGAG
+565 
-572 S
+572 

>member
-12 AAATLLLTGCVED
+12 AAASMLLTGCVED
-25 FDTSYPAGEKPE
+25 FDTSYAAGEKPE
-37 NVAMDDLTR
+37 SVVMDDLTR
-46 GYEVLKNYTGLK
+46 GYEVLKNYTGMK
-58 LGANLTIADLKAGN
+58 LGANLTIADLKAAN

-78 LANFNEVNVVD
+78 LANFNEVNVAD
-89 GFSHAAVVADDGTV
+89 GFSHAAVVVDDGSINAT
-103 SADASKDEVDAAI
+103 DNVDAVQKVMD
-116 AAGLVPTASL
+116 AGLVPCASL
-126 FAPNAW
+126 FAPNTW
-132 NMNVMKEATKDT
+132 NMNVMNEATKDI
-144 WVDGENVDLHQK
+144 WVDGENIDLHQM

-168 GTDKDSKVAKDPKGK
+168 GTDKDSKVAKDPTGK
-183 NGKSLCIKKAAKFIE
+183 NGKSLFNKKASKFIE
-198 FPVNLPEGASL
+198 FPVNLPDGASL

-215 SFDYYSSNVKKN
+215 SFDYYSSNAKKD

-233 VGDKAKEL
+233 VGDKVLQL

-254 TFMVDLSKI
+254 TFKVDLSKV
-263 DFTEA
+263 DLTEK
-268 FDADD
+268 FNEDD
-273 MKSSNISL
+273 LKSSDISL

-304 KPGYYK
+304 KPGHFD
-310 PRPVDEKAADVKKA
+310 PRPAEEKAADVKKA
-324 MFAYVDS
+324 MFAYVDNI
-331 VMQNYGD
+331 MENYGD

-359 SENMGATDE
+359 SENMVATDE

-395 LFYSEENLLT
+395 LFYSEENMLT
-405 DAEKTEAAINY
+405 DAAKTEAAINY

-428 GIDVKL
+428 GIDAKL

-443 TEAKANID
+443 AETKANID

-462 EIRLS
+462 EVRLS
-467 DMNVYLADASGTVAD
+467 DMNVYLADASGTIAD

-513 YGVSFSTINQGTT
+513 YGVSFSTINQGAT
-526 GVGLWNHFNRLPTYV
+526 GVGLWSNFNRLPTYV
-541 GVVNGLQKTEI
+541 GVVNGLQKKEI
-552 NGKKIIYIYFWDT
+552 KW
-565 DIRSGAG
+565 
-572 S
+572 

>member
-37 NVAMDDLTR
+37 SVAMDDLTR
-46 GYEVLKNYTGLK
+46 GYEVLKNYTGMK
-58 LGANLTIADLKAGN
+58 LGANLTIADLKAAN
-72 TSFSTV
+72 TNFSTV
-78 LANFNEVNVVD
+78 LANFNEVNVAD
-89 GFSHAAVVADDGTV
+89 GFSHAAVVADDGMV
-103 SADASKDEVDAAI
+103 SADGPKDAVDAAI

-132 NMNVMKEATKDT
+132 NLTVMKEASKDT
-144 WVDGENVDLHQK
+144 WVDGENIDLHLK
-156 YDFESSAIGDVF
+156 YDFEGDAINATF
-168 GTDKDSKVAKDPKGK
+168 GTDKDSKVAKDPTGK
-183 NGKSLCIKKAAKFIE
+183 NGKSLCNKKAAKFIE
-198 FPVNLPEGASL
+198 FPVKLPEGASL

-254 TFMVDLSKI
+254 TFVVDLSKI

-281 VIGQGAVPQ
+281 VIGQAAVPQ

-310 PRPVDEKAADVKKA
+310 PRPAEEKAADVKKA

-359 SENMGATDE
+359 SENMVATDE

-416 INQWNEAGAKIE
+416 IRQWNEAGAQIE

-434 DVPYNSSSL
+434 DVPYNSSSVA
-443 TEAKANID
+443 EAKANID

-467 DMNVYLADASGTVAD
+467 DMNVYLADANGTVAD

-552 NGKKIIYIYFWDT
+552 KW
-565 DIRSGAG
+565 
-572 S
+572 

>member
-12 AAATLLLTGCVED
+12 AAASMLLTGCVED
-25 FDTSYPAGEKPE
+25 FDTSYPAGEKPQS
-37 NVAMDDLTR
+37 VVMDDLTR
-46 GYEVLKNYTGLK
+46 GYDVLKNYTGMK
-58 LGANLTIADLKAGN
+58 LGANLTIADLKAAN

-78 LANFNEVNVVD
+78 LANFNEVNVAD
-89 GFSHAAVVADDGTV
+89 GFSHAAVVADDGSINAT
-103 SADASKDEVDAAI
+103 DNVDAVRKVMD
-116 AAGLVPTASL
+116 AGLVPCASL

-144 WVDGENVDLHQK
+144 WVDGENIDLHQM

-168 GTDKDSKVAKDPKGK
+168 GTDTDSKVAKDPTGK
-183 NGKSLCIKKAAKFIE
+183 NGKSLCNKKAAKFIE

-215 SFDYYSSNVKKN
+215 SFDYYSSNVKKD

-233 VGDKAKEL
+233 VGDKALQL
-241 RNFGVPTKAKTWE
+241 RNFGIPTKAKTWE
-254 TFMVDLSKI
+254 TFVVDLSKV
-263 DFTEA
+263 DLTEK
-268 FDADD
+268 FNEDD
-273 MKSSNISL
+273 LKSSDISL

-304 KPGYYK
+304 KPGHFD
-310 PRPVDEKAADVKKA
+310 PRPAEEKAADVKKA

-338 KVQAWNVASNL
+338 KVQSWNVASNL
-349 IEDLFYSLKS
+349 IEDLFYTLKS
-359 SENMGATDE
+359 SENMVADGE
-368 FYPNDYLDENWVADV
+368 FYPNDYMDDNWVADV

-395 LFYSEENLLT
+395 LFYSEENLLM
-405 DAEKTEAAINY
+405 DAEKTKAAIDY
-416 INQWNEAGAKIE
+416 INQWNEVGAKIK
-428 GIDVKL
+428 GIDAKL

-443 TEAKANID
+443 AETKANID

-462 EIRLS
+462 QVRLS
-467 DMNVYLADASGTVAD
+467 DMNVYLADASGTIAD

-495 ELYAYILNKAQD
+495 GLYAYILNKAQD

-513 YGVSFSTINQGTT
+513 YDVSFSTINQSTT
-526 GVGLWNHFNRLPTYV
+526 GVGLWNNFNRLPTYV

-552 NGKKIIYIYFWDT
+552 KW
-565 DIRSGAG
+565 
-572 S
+572 

>member
-46 GYEVLKNYTGLK
+46 GYEVLKNYTGMK
-58 LGANLTIADLKAGN
+58 LGANLTIADLKAAN

-168 GTDKDSKVAKDPKGK
+168 GTDKDSKVAKDPTGK

-281 VIGQGAVPQ
+281 VIGQAAVPQ

-310 PRPVDEKAADVKKA
+310 PRPVEEKAADVKKA

-416 INQWNEAGAKIE
+416 IRQWNEAGAQIE

-434 DVPYNSSSL
+434 DVPYNSSSVA
-443 TEAKANID
+443 EAKANID

-467 DMNVYLADASGTVAD
+467 DMNVYLADANGTVAD
-482 QSKATFEDYKGMA
+482 QSMATFEDYKGMA

-552 NGKKIIYIYFWDT
+552 KW
-565 DIRSGAG
+565 
-572 S
+572 

>member
-12 AAATLLLTGCVED
+12 AAASMLLTGCVED
-25 FDTSYPAGEKPE
+25 FDTSYPAGDKPE
-37 NVAMDDLTR
+37 SVAMADLTR
-46 GYEVLKNYTGLK
+46 GYEVLKNYTSMK
-58 LGANLTIADLKAGN
+58 LGANLTIADLKAAN

-89 GFSHAAVVADDGTV
+89 GFSHAAVVADDGTI
-103 SADASKDEVDAAI
+103 DASSNIDVVQKAI
-116 AAGLVPTASL
+116 DAGLMPCASL

-132 NMNVMKEATKDT
+132 NMNVMKEATKDI

-156 YDFESSAIGDVF
+156 FDFESSAIGDVF
-168 GTDKDSKVAKDPKGK
+168 GTDKDSKVAKDPTGK
-183 NGKSLCIKKAAKFIE
+183 NGKSLFNKKASKFIE

-215 SFDYYSSNVKKN
+215 SFDYYSSNAKKD

-233 VGDKAKEL
+233 MGDKVLQL

-254 TFMVDLSKI
+254 TFKVDLSKV
-263 DFTEA
+263 DLTEK
-268 FDADD
+268 FNEDD
-273 MKSSNISL
+273 LKSSNISL
-281 VIGQGAVPQ
+281 VIGQAAVPQ

-298 IYAPYQ
+298 VYSPYQ
-304 KPGYYK
+304 KPGHFD
-310 PRPVDEKAADVKKA
+310 PRPADDKAADVKKA
-324 MFAYVDS
+324 MFAYVDA
-331 VMQNYGD
+331 VMENYGD

-359 SENMGATDE
+359 SEYMVADDE
-368 FYPNDYLDENWVADV
+368 FYPNDYMDENWVADV

-395 LFYSEENLLT
+395 LFYSEENLLAN
-405 DAEKTEAAINY
+405 AEKTEAAINY
-416 INQWNEAGAKIE
+416 IKQWNEADANAKIE

-434 DVPYNSSSL
+434 DVPYNSSSVA
-443 TEAKANID
+443 EAKANID

-467 DMNVYLADASGTVAD
+467 DMNVYLTDASGIIAD

-513 YGVSFSTINQGTT
+513 YGVSFSTINQGTK

-552 NGKKIIYIYFWDT
+552 KW
-565 DIRSGAG
+565 
-572 S
+572 

>member
-25 FDTSYPAGEKPE
+25 FDTSYPAGKKPE
-37 NVAMDDLTR
+37 SVAMDDLTR
-46 GYEVLKNYTGLK
+46 GYEVLKNYTGMK
-58 LGANLTIADLKAGN
+58 LGANLTIADLKAAN

-78 LANFNEVNVVD
+78 LANFNEVNVAD
-89 GFSHAAVVADDGTV
+89 GFSHAAVVADDG
-103 SADASKDEVDAAI
+103 SINAADNADAVQKVMD
-116 AAGLVPTASL
+116 AGLVPFASL
-126 FAPNAW
+126 FAPNTW
-132 NMNVMKEATKDT
+132 NMNVMNAATKDT
-144 WVDGENVDLHQK
+144 WVEGENLDFHQK

-168 GTDKDSKVAKDPKGK
+168 GTDKDSKVAKDPTGK
-183 NGKSLCIKKAAKFIE
+183 NGKSLFNKKGAKFIE

-215 SFDYYSSNVKKN
+215 SFDYYSSNVKKD
-227 VVIRVK
+227 VVVRVK
-233 VGDKAKEL
+233 VGDKAVQVK
-241 RNFGVPTKAKTWE
+241 NFGVPTKAKTWE
-254 TFMVDLSKI
+254 TIVADLSKV
-263 DFTEA
+263 DLTET
-268 FDADD
+268 FDADAL
-273 MKSSNISL
+273 KSSDISL

-298 IYAPYQ
+298 IYSPYQ
-304 KPGYYK
+304 QPGHFD
-310 PRPVDEKAADVKKA
+310 PRPAGEKAADVKKA

-383 CKEIHSKKADAK
+383 CKEILSKKADAK

-428 GIDVKL
+428 GIDAKL

-443 TEAKANID
+443 AETKANID
-451 NLLATLKASGL
+451 DFLAKLKDSGL
-462 EIRLS
+462 QVRLS
-467 DMNVYLADASGTVAD
+467 DMNVYLADASGTIAD

-552 NGKKIIYIYFWDT
+552 KW
-565 DIRSGAG
+565 
-572 S
+572 

>member
-12 AAATLLLTGCVED
+12 AAASMLLTGCVED
-25 FDTSYPAGEKPE
+25 FDTSYAAGEKPE
-37 NVAMDDLTR
+37 SVAMDDLTR
-46 GYEVLKNYTGLK
+46 GYEVLKNYTGMK
-58 LGANLTIADLKAGN
+58 LGANLTIADLKAAN

-78 LANFNEVNVVD
+78 LANFNEVNVAD
-89 GFSHAAVVADDGTV
+89 GFSHAAVVADDG
-103 SADASKDEVDAAI
+103 SINAADNADAVQKAI
-116 AAGLVPTASL
+116 DAGLVPCASL
-126 FAPNAW
+126 FAPNTW
-132 NMNVMKEATKDT
+132 NMTVMNAATKDT
-144 WVDGENVDLHQK
+144 WVEGENLDFHQK

-168 GTDKDSKVAKDPKGK
+168 GTDKDSKVAKDPTGK

-215 SFDYYSSNVKKN
+215 SFDYYSSNAKKD

-233 VGDKAKEL
+233 VGDKALQL
-241 RNFGVPTKAKTWE
+241 RNFGIPTKAKTWE
-254 TFMVDLSKI
+254 TFKVDLSKV
-263 DFTEA
+263 DLTET
-268 FDADD
+268 FDADAL
-273 MKSSNISL
+273 KSSNISL
-281 VIGQGAVPQ
+281 VIGQAAVPQ

-304 KPGYYK
+304 KPGHFD
-310 PRPVDEKAADVKKA
+310 PRPADEKAADVKKA
-324 MFAYVDS
+324 MFAYVDNI
-331 VMQNYGD
+331 METYGD

-359 SENMGATDE
+359 SENMVADGE
-368 FYPNDYLDENWVADV
+368 FYPNDYMDENWVADV

-395 LFYSEENLLT
+395 LFYSEENMLM

-416 INQWNEAGAKIE
+416 INQWNVAGAKIE
-428 GIDVKL
+428 GIDAKL

-443 TEAKANID
+443 AETKANID

-462 EIRLS
+462 QVRLS

-552 NGKKIIYIYFWDT
+552 KW
-565 DIRSGAG
+565 
-572 S
+572 

>member
-46 GYEVLKNYTGLK
+46 GYEVLKNYTGMK
-58 LGANLTIADLKAGN
+58 LGANLTIADLKAAN

-132 NMNVMKEATKDT
+132 NMTVMKEASKDT
-144 WVDGENVDLHQK
+144 WVEGENLDFHQK

-168 GTDKDSKVAKDPKGK
+168 GTDKDSKVAKDPTGK

-215 SFDYYSSNVKKN
+215 SFDYYSSNVKKD

-233 VGDKAKEL
+233 VGDKALQL
-241 RNFGVPTKAKTWE
+241 RNFGIPTKAKTWE
-254 TFMVDLSKI
+254 TFKVDLSKVNL
-263 DFTEA
+263 TET
-268 FDADD
+268 FDADAL
-273 MKSSNISL
+273 KSSNITL
-281 VIGQGAVPQ
+281 VIGQAAVPQ

-310 PRPVDEKAADVKKA
+310 PRPVEEKAADVKKA

-395 LFYSEENLLT
+395 LFYSEENMLT
-405 DAEKTEAAINY
+405 DAAKTEAAINY
-416 INQWNEAGAKIE
+416 INQWNVAGAQIE
-428 GIDVKL
+428 GIDAKL

-443 TEAKANID
+443 AETKANID

-462 EIRLS
+462 QVRLS
-467 DMNVYLADASGTVAD
+467 DMNVYLADASGTIAD

-552 NGKKIIYIYFWDT
+552 KW
-565 DIRSGAG
+565 
-572 S
+572 

>member
-46 GYEVLKNYTGLK
+46 GYEVLKNYTGMK
-58 LGANLTIADLKAGN
+58 LGANLTIADLKAAN

-168 GTDKDSKVAKDPKGK
+168 GTDKDSKVAKDPTGK

-254 TFMVDLSKI
+254 TFVVDLSKV

-281 VIGQGAVPQ
+281 VIGQAAVPQ

-310 PRPVDEKAADVKKA
+310 PRPVEEKAADVKKA

-349 IEDLFYSLKS
+349 IEDLFCSLKS
-359 SENMGATDE
+359 SENMVADGE
-368 FYPNDYLDENWVADV
+368 FYPNDYMDENWVADV

-416 INQWNEAGAKIE
+416 IKQWNEADAKIE
-428 GIDVKL
+428 GIDAKL
-434 DVPYNSSSL
+434 DVPYNSSSVA
-443 TEAKANID
+443 EAKANVDI
-451 NLLATLKASGL
+451 LLAKLKASGL
-462 EIRLS
+462 QVRLS

-513 YGVSFSTINQGTT
+513 YDVSFSTINQGTT
-526 GVGLWNHFNRLPTYV
+526 GVGLWNKFNRLPTYV

-552 NGKKIIYIYFWDT
+552 KW
-565 DIRSGAG
+565 
-572 S
+572 

>member
-12 AAATLLLTGCVED
+12 AAASMLLTGCVED
-25 FDTSYPAGEKPE
+25 FDTSYPAGDKPQS
-37 NVAMDDLTR
+37 VVMDDLTR
-46 GYEVLKNYTGLK
+46 GYDVLKNYTGMK
-58 LGANLTIADLKAGN
+58 LGANLTIADLKAAN

-78 LANFNEVNVVD
+78 LANFNEVNVAD
-89 GFSHAAVVADDGTV
+89 GFSHAAVVADDGSINAT
-103 SADASKDEVDAAI
+103 DNVDAVQKAI
-116 AAGLVPTASL
+116 GAGLIPCGSL

-132 NMNVMKEATKDT
+132 NMNVMKEAAKDT
-144 WVDGENVDLHQK
+144 WVEGENVDLHQM
-156 YDFESSAIGDVF
+156 YDFEDKAIGDVF
-168 GTDKDSKVAKDPKGK
+168 GTDKDSKVAKDPTGK
-183 NGKSLCIKKAAKFIE
+183 NGKSLFNKKGAKFIE

-215 SFDYYSSNVKKN
+215 SFDYYSSNAKKD

-233 VGDKAKEL
+233 VGDKALQL

-254 TFMVDLSKI
+254 TFVVDLSKVNL
-263 DFTEA
+263 TET
-268 FDADD
+268 FDADAL
-273 MKSSNISL
+273 KSSDISL
-281 VIGQGAVPQ
+281 VIGQGAVSQ

-310 PRPVDEKAADVKKA
+310 PRPVEEKAADVKKA

-349 IEDLFYSLKS
+349 IEDLFYTLKS
-359 SENMGATDE
+359 SENMVADGE
-368 FYPNDYLDENWVADV
+368 FYPNDYMDENWVADV

-395 LFYSEENLLT
+395 LFYSEENLLAN
-405 DAEKTEAAINY
+405 AEKTEAAINY
-416 INQWNEAGAKIE
+416 IKQWNEADAKIE
-428 GIDVKL
+428 GIDAKL
-434 DVPYNSSSL
+434 DVPYNSSSVAE
-443 TEAKANID
+443 TKANID
-451 NLLATLKASGL
+451 DFLAKLKDSGL
-462 EIRLS
+462 QVRLS

-482 QSKATFEDYKGMA
+482 QSKATFGDYKGMA

-513 YGVSFSTINQGTT
+513 YDVSFSTINQGAT
-526 GVGLWNHFNRLPTYV
+526 GVGLWSNFNRLPTYV

-552 NGKKIIYIYFWDT
+552 KW
-565 DIRSGAG
+565 
-572 S
+572 

>member
-12 AAATLLLTGCVED
+12 AAASMLLTGCAED
-25 FDTSYPAGEKPE
+25 FDTSYPAGDKPE
-37 NVAMDDLTR
+37 SVAMADLTR
-46 GYEVLKNYTGLK
+46 GYEVLKNYTGMK
-58 LGANLTIADLKAGN
+58 LGANLTIADLKAAN

-103 SADASKDEVDAAI
+103 SADASKDEVGAAI

-132 NMNVMKEATKDT
+132 NLTVMKEATKDT
-144 WVDGENVDLHQK
+144 WVDGENIDLHQK

-168 GTDKDSKVAKDPKGK
+168 GTDKDSKVAKDPTGK

-215 SFDYYSSNVKKN
+215 SFDYYSSNAKKD

-233 VGDKAKEL
+233 VGDKVLQL

-254 TFMVDLSKI
+254 TFKVDLSKV
-263 DFTEA
+263 DLTEK
-268 FDADD
+268 FNEDD
-273 MKSSNISL
+273 LKSSNISL
-281 VIGQGAVPQ
+281 VIGQAAVPQ

-304 KPGYYK
+304 KPGHFD
-310 PRPVDEKAADVKKA
+310 PRPADEKAADVKKA

-416 INQWNEAGAKIE
+416 IKQWNEAGAQIK

-434 DVPYNSSSL
+434 DVPYNSSSVAE
-443 TEAKANID
+443 TKANID

-467 DMNVYLADASGTVAD
+467 DMNVYLADANGTVAD
-482 QSKATFEDYKGMA
+482 QSMATFEDYKGMA

-552 NGKKIIYIYFWDT
+552 KW
-565 DIRSGAG
+565 
-572 S
+572 

>member
-12 AAATLLLTGCVED
+12 AAASMLLTGCVED
-25 FDTSYPAGEKPE
+25 FDTSYAAGDKPQS
-37 NVAMDDLTR
+37 VVMDDLTR
-46 GYEVLKNYTGLK
+46 GYDVLKNYTGMK
-58 LGANLTIADLKAGN
+58 LGANLTIADLKAAN

-78 LANFNEVNVVD
+78 LANFNEVNVAD
-89 GFSHAAVVADDGTV
+89 GFSHAAVVADDGSINAT
-103 SADASKDEVDAAI
+103 DNVDAVQKAI
-116 AAGLVPTASL
+116 GAGLIPCGSL

-132 NMNVMKEATKDT
+132 NMNVMKEAAKDT
-144 WVDGENVDLHQK
+144 WVEGENVDLHQM
-156 YDFESSAIGDVF
+156 YDFEDKAIGDVF
-168 GTDKDSKVAKDPKGK
+168 GTDKDSKVAKDPTGK
-183 NGKSLCIKKAAKFIE
+183 NGKSLFNKKGAKFIE

-215 SFDYYSSNVKKN
+215 SFDYYSSNTKKD

-233 VGDKAKEL
+233 VGDKALQL

-254 TFMVDLSKI
+254 TFVVDLSKVNL
-263 DFTEA
+263 TET
-268 FDADD
+268 FDADAL
-273 MKSSNISL
+273 KSSDISL

-310 PRPVDEKAADVKKA
+310 PRPAEEKAADVKKA

-349 IEDLFYSLKS
+349 IEDLFYTLKS
-359 SENMGATDE
+359 SENMVADGE
-368 FYPNDYLDENWVADV
+368 FYPNDYMDEYWVADV

-395 LFYSEENLLT
+395 LFYSDENLLA
-405 DAEKTEAAINY
+405 DAQKTEAAINY
-416 INQWNEAGAKIE
+416 IKQWNEAGAKIE
-428 GIDVKL
+428 GIDAKL
-434 DVPYNSSSL
+434 DVPYNSSSVAE
-443 TEAKANID
+443 TKANID
-451 NLLATLKASGL
+451 DFLAKLKDSGL
-462 EIRLS
+462 QVRLS

-513 YGVSFSTINQGTT
+513 YDVSFSTINQGAT
-526 GVGLWNHFNRLPTYV
+526 GVGLWNNFNRLPTYV

-552 NGKKIIYIYFWDT
+552 KW
-565 DIRSGAG
+565 
-572 S
+572 

>member
-1 MKKIHNILLAS
+1 MKKIHNILLVS

-37 NVAMDDLTR
+37 SVAMDDLTR
-46 GYEVLKNYTGLK
+46 GYDVLKNYTGMK
-58 LGANLTIADLKAGN
+58 LGANLTIADLQAAN

-78 LANFNEVNVVD
+78 LANFNEVNVAD

-103 SADASKDEVDAAI
+103 SADASKDAVDAAI

-144 WVDGENVDLHQK
+144 WVEGENVDLHQK

-168 GTDKDSKVAKDPKGK
+168 GTDKDSKVAKDPTGK

-215 SFDYYSSNVKKN
+215 SFDYYSSNVKKD

-233 VGDKAKEL
+233 VGDKALQL
-241 RNFGVPTKAKTWE
+241 RNFGIPTKAKTWE
-254 TFMVDLSKI
+254 TFKVDLSKVNL
-263 DFTEA
+263 TET
-268 FDADD
+268 FDADAL
-273 MKSSNISL
+273 KSSNITL
-281 VIGQGAVPQ
+281 VIGQAAVPQ

-310 PRPVDEKAADVKKA
+310 PRPVEEKAADVKKA

-359 SENMGATDE
+359 SENMVADGE

-416 INQWNEAGAKIE
+416 IKQWNEAGAQIK

-434 DVPYNSSSL
+434 DVPYNSSSVA
-443 TEAKANID
+443 EAKANID

-467 DMNVYLADASGTVAD
+467 DMNVYLADANGTVAD
-482 QSKATFEDYKGMA
+482 QSMATFEDYKGMA

-552 NGKKIIYIYFWDT
+552 KW
-565 DIRSGAG
+565 
-572 S
+572 

>member
-12 AAATLLLTGCVED
+12 AAASMLLTGCVED
-25 FDTSYPAGEKPE
+25 FDTSYPAGDKPQS
-37 NVAMDDLTR
+37 VVMDDLTR
-46 GYEVLKNYTGLK
+46 GYDVLKNYTGMK
-58 LGANLTIADLKAGN
+58 LGANLTIADLKAAN

-78 LANFNEVNVVD
+78 LANFNEVNVAD
-89 GFSHAAVVADDGTV
+89 GFSHAAVVADDG
-103 SADASKDEVDAAI
+103 SINAADNADAVQKAI
-116 AAGLVPTASL
+116 DAGLVPCGSL

-132 NMNVMKEATKDT
+132 NMNVMKEAAKDT
-144 WVDGENVDLHQK
+144 WVEGENVDLHQM
-156 YDFESSAIGDVF
+156 YDFEDKAIGDVF
-168 GTDKDSKVAKDPKGK
+168 GTDKDSKVAKDPTGK
-183 NGKSLCIKKAAKFIE
+183 NGKSLFNKKGAKFIE

-215 SFDYYSSNVKKN
+215 SFDYYSSNAKKD

-233 VGDKAKEL
+233 VGDKALQL

-254 TFMVDLSKI
+254 TFVVDLSKVNL
-263 DFTEA
+263 TET
-268 FDADD
+268 FDADAL
-273 MKSSNISL
+273 KSSDISL

-310 PRPVDEKAADVKKA
+310 PRPVEEKAADVKKA

-349 IEDLFYSLKS
+349 IEDLFYTLKS
-359 SENMGATDE
+359 SENMVADGE
-368 FYPNDYLDENWVADV
+368 FYPNDYMDENWVADV

-395 LFYSEENLLT
+395 LFYSDENLLA
-405 DAEKTEAAINY
+405 DAQKTEAAINY
-416 INQWNEAGAKIE
+416 IKQWNVAGAKIE
-428 GIDVKL
+428 GIDAKL
-434 DVPYNSSSL
+434 DVPYNSSSVAE
-443 TEAKANID
+443 TKANID
-451 NLLATLKASGL
+451 DFLAKLKDSGL
-462 EIRLS
+462 QQVRLS

-513 YGVSFSTINQGTT
+513 YDVSFSTINQGAT
-526 GVGLWNHFNRLPTYV
+526 GVGLWNNFNRLPTYV

-552 NGKKIIYIYFWDT
+552 KW
-565 DIRSGAG
+565 
-572 S
+572 

>member
-12 AAATLLLTGCVED
+12 AAASMLLTGCVED
-25 FDTSYPAGEKPE
+25 FDTSYAAGEKPE
-37 NVAMDDLTR
+37 SVAMDDLTR
-46 GYEVLKNYTGLK
+46 GYEVLKNYTGMK
-58 LGANLTIADLKAGN
+58 LGANLTIADLKAAN

-78 LANFNEVNVVD
+78 LANFNEVNVAD
-89 GFSHAAVVADDGTV
+89 GFSHAAVVADDGSINAT
-103 SADASKDEVDAAI
+103 DNVDAVQKAI
-116 AAGLVPTASL
+116 GAGLIPCGSL

-132 NMNVMKEATKDT
+132 NMNVMKEAAKDT
-144 WVDGENVDLHQK
+144 WVEGENVDLHQM
-156 YDFESSAIGDVF
+156 YDFEDKAIGDVF
-168 GTDKDSKVAKDPKGK
+168 GTDKDSKVAKDPTGK
-183 NGKSLCIKKAAKFIE
+183 NGKSLFNKKGAKFIE

-215 SFDYYSSNVKKN
+215 SFDYYSSNTKKD

-233 VGDKAKEL
+233 VGDKALQL

-254 TFMVDLSKI
+254 TFKVDLSKV
-263 DFTEA
+263 DLTEK
-268 FDADD
+268 FNEDD
-273 MKSSNISL
+273 LKSSNISL

-310 PRPVDEKAADVKKA
+310 PRPAEEKAADVKKA

-349 IEDLFYSLKS
+349 IEDLFYTLKS
-359 SENMGATDE
+359 SENMVADGE
-368 FYPNDYLDENWVADV
+368 FYPNDYMDEYWVADV

-405 DAEKTEAAINY
+405 DAGKTEAAINY
-416 INQWNEAGAKIE
+416 IKQWNEAGAKIE
-428 GIDVKL
+428 GIDAKL

-443 TEAKANID
+443 AETKANID

-462 EIRLS
+462 QVRLS
-467 DMNVYLADASGTVAD
+467 DMNVYLADAGGTIAD

-513 YGVSFSTINQGTT
+513 YGVSFSTINQGAT
-526 GVGLWNHFNRLPTYV
+526 GVGLWSNFNRLPTYV

-552 NGKKIIYIYFWDT
+552 KW
-565 DIRSGAG
+565 
-572 S
+572 